1 MTNLT
6 ITKKNLKVLVNH
18 KLNIGNVTT
27 ANVALRVCYYC
38 NDQNFY
44 FNIVGRA

>member
-18 KLNIGNVTT
+18 KLNISNVTT
-27 ANVALRVCYYC
+27 ANVALKSLLLL
-38 NDQNFY
+38 
-44 FNIVGRA
+44 